1 MTTPPI
7 VAFIG
12 LDGAGKSTQIEL
24 LKAAYEARGLSVFV
38 HPNPSI
44 QGLSARLD
52 EVAAEHGYE
61 DRFAMLGPDTH
72 KIMTAA
78 VKWMAM
84 SSLGTAPAGTDL
96 IIADRY
102 AYCQIAAADALGAS
116 NRWLIEGLFRGL
128 PEPTLTLFMDLD
140 PELSV
145 ARVKARDPQEWID
158 HGFLT
163 RMRAAYAALPQASQ
177 WTWIDAD
184 ATFEEVHRRVLAAV
198 EAKVGEL
205 R

>member
-1 MTTPPI
+1 MKTPPI

-12 LDGAGKSTQIEL
+12 LDGAGKSTQIEM

-52 EVAAEHGYE
+52 RVAVENGYV
-61 DRFAMLGPDTH
+61 DRFEMLGPDTH
-72 KIMTAA
+72 KVVTAA

-84 SSLGTAPAGTDL
+84 SSLGTAPEGTDL

-116 NRWLIEGLFRGL
+116 NRWLIEGMFRGL
-128 PEPTLTLFMDLD
+128 PEPTLTLMMDLD
-140 PELSV
+140 PSVSV

-158 HGFLT
+158 HAFLT
-163 RMRAAYAALPQASQ
+163 RMRAAYASLPQASE
-177 WTWIDAD
+177 WAWIDAD
-184 ATFEEVHRRVLAAV
+184 ATAEDVHGSVVAAV
-198 EAKVGEL
+198 EAKLGEL
-205 R
+205 L

>member
-1 MTTPPI
+1 MSTPPI

-12 LDGAGKSTQIEL
+12 LDGAGKSSQIEL
-24 LKAAYEARGLSVFV
+24 LKAACERRGLSVFL
-38 HPNPSI
+38 HPNPSL
-44 QGLSARLD
+44 QALSARLD
-52 EVAAEHGYE
+52 RVAADHGYA

-78 VKWMAM
+78 VKWIAM
-84 SSLGTAPAGTDL
+84 SSLGTAPEGTDL

-116 NRWLIEGLFRGL
+116 NRWLIEGLFSGL
-128 PEPTLTLFMDLD
+128 AEPTLTLMMDLD
-140 PELSV
+140 PAVAV
-145 ARVKARDPQEWID
+145 ARVKARDPEEWID
-158 HGFLT
+158 LGFLG
-163 RMRAAYAALPQASQ
+163 RMREAYAGLPQASE

-184 ATFEEVHRRVLAAV
+184 RSAEAVHGSVLAAV
-198 EAKVGEL
+198 DAKLEGL